1 MIAIVISWLCCLLS
15 DQFKWRWRVSFR
27 VVDHYSSHFHM
38 WWCFILFMIGQGRV
52 LYFTSIKCEGSF
64 LVAPAFVFLEMMYYH
79 KTTLPLHPIMC
90 TWHLCM
96 FSVCACISLHLICSV
111 VNLVTACAAEQ
122 VITNGELENILF
134 LMICLVS
141 VPGNRLHF
149 LCSTSHRMCW
159 KLKKSFPIST
169 LWRRRSATTL
179 SGCLVLP
186 KSAQPMHLRG
196 PSLSS
201 QTRWEDLRGFA
212 DFTPPFSLSCTWARS
227 GGLGCAH
234 LFGIFE
240 STVYVTI
247 CHNWLYFA
255 HLLKWTIVSFT
266 H

>member
-1 MIAIVISWLCCLLS
+1 M
-15 DQFKWRWRVSFR
+15 WRIFLGCTCICVFR
-27 VVDHYSSHFHM
+27 DD
-38 WWCFILFMIGQGRV
+38 V
-52 LYFTSIKCEGSF
+52 LAQNCSPTPSNYVH
-64 LVAPAFVFLEMMYYH
+64 LAFVYAFCVCLY
-79 KTTLPLHPIMC
+79 IIAS
-90 TWHLCM
+90 HLQC
-96 FSVCACISLHLICSV
+96 SQLGHSLCSWTSDYKWGIGEYV
-111 VNLVTACAAEQ
+111 VV
-122 VITNGELENILF
+122 LF

-179 SGCLVLP
+179 SGCPALP

-240 STVYVTI
+240 STVYVTVDFI
-247 CHNWLYFA
+247 
-255 HLLKWTIVSFT
+255 LLTYLNEL
-266 H
+266 